1 MDKYTELR
9 DTLDKY
15 RWVDL
20 IDLSIYSHERLKA
33 ALKEHQAVLGEFD
46 MSISDLDVSKIK
58 EICYERLVK
67 LSLQLQGEEDAL
79 LLSDEELKVIKKV
92 ARSSWLDEP
101 ASLQKYVSANLQF
114 DIRSPSK
121 IIGKEWERCKADS
134 EIVGQMH
141 DRVRSFVR
149 SYLVNTCERRREALE
164 ECQRLYENEFAV
176 KMEQIKNRMKAIIRE
191 LETKINHRKEQ
202 LRRLSKI
209 KEFPSLETMEEELA
223 KLKGELSDQ
232 TTKFYVSRILDT
244 ASKVKS
250 GSGDVNECFAMYKS
264 LHENS
269 IKAWENTRD
278 QLKTYLAHLD
288 DIKSVLLEISRFSE
302 EERARFDVSV
312 VTGIAANC
320 VQKLS
325 KVMDDAFKITAE
337 RFSLSTPSTEDVEEA
352 VRSFQSSTSEIDTC
366 KGDSGRKTKKHT
378 KREQE
383 EYESEEMLSAISHA
397 DNL

>member
-20 IDLSIYSHERLKA
+20 IDLSIYSHERLKV
-33 ALKEHQAVLGEFD
+33 ALKEHQMVLEEFD

-67 LSLQLQGEEDAL
+67 LSLQLQGEADAL

-92 ARSSWLDEP
+92 TRPSWLDEP
-101 ASLQKYVSANLQF
+101 ASLQKYVRANLQF

-149 SYLVNTCERRREALE
+149 SYLINTCERRREALE

-176 KMEQIKNRMKAIIRE
+176 KMEQIKNRMKAVIRE

-223 KLKGELSDQ
+223 KLNDEMSDQ

-269 IKAWENTRD
+269 IKVWENTRD
-278 QLKTYLAHLD
+278 RLKTYLTHLD

-320 VQKLS
+320 VQELS

-337 RFSLSTPSTEDVEEA
+337 RFSLSAPSTEDVEEA
-352 VRSFQSSTSEIDTC
+352 VRSFQSFTSEIDTY
-366 KGDSGRKTKKHT
+366 KGDSDRETKKHT
-378 KREQE
+378 EREQE

>member
-20 IDLSIYSHERLKA
+20 IDLSIYSHERLKV
-33 ALKEHQAVLGEFD
+33 ALNEHQTVLEEFD

-92 ARSSWLDEP
+92 TRSSWLDEP
-101 ASLQKYVSANLQF
+101 ASLQKYVRANLQF

-176 KMEQIKNRMKAIIRE
+176 KMEQIKNRMKAVIRE

-223 KLKGELSDQ
+223 KLNDEMSDQ

-269 IKAWENTRD
+269 IKVWENTRD
-278 QLKTYLAHLD
+278 RLKTYLIHLD

-320 VQKLS
+320 VQELS

-352 VRSFQSSTSEIDTC
+352 VRSFQSFTSEIDTC
-366 KGDSGRKTKKHT
+366 NGDSDRETKKHT
-378 KREQE
+378 EREQE

>member
-20 IDLSIYSHERLKA
+20 IDLSIYSHERLKV
-33 ALKEHQAVLGEFD
+33 ALKEHQTVLEEFD

-67 LSLQLQGEEDAL
+67 LSLQLQGEADAL

-92 ARSSWLDEP
+92 TRPSWLDEP
-101 ASLQKYVSANLQF
+101 ASLQKYVRANLQF

-176 KMEQIKNRMKAIIRE
+176 KMEQIKNRMKAVIRE

-223 KLKGELSDQ
+223 KLNDEMSDQ

-244 ASKVKS
+244 VSKVKS

-269 IKAWENTRD
+269 IKVWENTRD
-278 QLKTYLAHLD
+278 RLKTYLTHLD

-320 VQKLS
+320 VQELS

-337 RFSLSTPSTEDVEEA
+337 RFSLSAPSTEDVEEA
-352 VRSFQSSTSEIDTC
+352 VRSFQSFTSEIDSC
-366 KGDSGRKTKKHT
+366 KGDSDRETKKHT
-378 KREQE
+378 EREQE
-383 EYESEEMLSAISHA
+383 EYESEEMLSAIPHA